1 MEADGLQSD
10 QFNRWAH
17 FRLSTGEL
25 LFGGTNGFNLFHP
38 DSIKTN
44 AYSPPVYIT
53 GLRIFNKPVGID
65 SNGILKQNI
74 LLTHEIQ
81 LSYLQNDFSF
91 DFTALNYL
99 QPEKNQYRYKMEGF
113 QNDWVDLGYER
124 KASYTNLSPGEYV
137 LKVMASN
144 NDGVWNEQ
152 GTFMNII
159 ITPPYWQTWWF
170 KSLVILTA
178 LGLLYTVFIIRM
190 KAIKKQKLFL
200 EKQVREKTAEVIASE
215 GSC

>member
-1 MEADGLQSD
+1 MDFKAINLTGGRIFACQLVSFYLEARMASICFIPTALKQIPIGH
-10 QFNRWAH
+10 QFI
-17 FRLSTGEL
+17 L
-25 LFGGTNGFNLFHP
+25 P
-38 DSIKTN
+38 D
-44 AYSPPVYIT
+44 
-53 GLRIFNKPVGID
+53 LRIFNKPVGID

-152 GTFMNII
+152 ETFMNII

-178 LGLLYTVFIIRM
+178 VGITLYGLYNSNEGHQ
-190 KAIKKQKLFL
+190 KAEALS
-200 EKQVREKTAEVIASE
+200 RKTGTGKDS
-215 GSC
+215 